1 MKIGDLV
8 SRQNPPIPGLN
19 KIYGVVIETW
29 SDDDLACEVLWP
41 DGKITMPFKKNLAV
55 VS

>member
-19 KIYGVVIETW
+19 KIYGIVIKTR
-29 SDDDLACEVLWP
+29 SYDDRACEVLWP
-41 DGKITMPFKKNLAV
+41 DGSISMPFKKNLAA